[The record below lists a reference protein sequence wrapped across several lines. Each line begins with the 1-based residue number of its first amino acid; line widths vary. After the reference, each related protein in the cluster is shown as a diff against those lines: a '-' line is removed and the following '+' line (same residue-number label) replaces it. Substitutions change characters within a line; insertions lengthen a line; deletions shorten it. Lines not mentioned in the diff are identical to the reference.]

1 MQPVGGW
8 KERVLGSTR
17 GRIVTLLRAADRT
30 VNELAD
36 AVGLTDNA
44 VRAHLAALERDG
56 LVALR
61 GVRRG
66 VGKPAHV
73 YGLTTE
79 AEGLFPRAYG
89 LVLRTV
95 LEAMR
100 GTLPT
105 EQVDA
110 LVVETGRRLGAGLP
124 RAAGDLQQ
132 RAEAAVG
139 VLSAL
144 GGVAAWQEEG
154 GAVAIR
160 GFGCPLREAVDE
172 SPVVCRI
179 AAALLSEVVGYD
191 VEECCDRGVSPACHF
206 RFGAKHAEL
215 R

>member
-1 MQPVGGW
+1 MEPARGW
-8 KERVLGSTR
+8 RERVLGSTR
-17 GRIVTLLRAADRT
+17 GRIVTLLRGADRT
-30 VNELAD
+30 VNELAG

-44 VRAHLAALERDG
+44 VRTHLAALERDG

-73 YGLTTE
+73 YALTAE

-95 LEAMR
+95 VAALRE
-100 GTLPT
+100 TLPA

-110 LVVETGRRLGAGLP
+110 LVAETGRRLGAGLP
-124 RAAGDLQQ
+124 RAAGGLAE
-132 RAEAAVG
+132 RAAAAVG

-144 GGVAAWQEEG
+144 GGAAGWRAEG
-154 GAVAIR
+154 NTVTIR

-179 AAALLSEVVGYD
+179 AAALLGEVVGYD
-191 VEECCDRGVSPACHF
+191 VEECCERGGAPACGF
-206 RFGAKHAEL
+206 RFSAG
-215 R
+215 